1 MRYETVIGLEVHI
14 ELLTETKI
22 FCSCPTEF
30 GGEPNTHVCPVCLGL
45 PGTLPTLNKKAVEL
59 SVRAGLA
66 AGCEITRISR
76 FDRKNYFYPDLP
88 KAYQI
93 SQLYL
98 SLCRNGSVTLDSGKI
113 IRIKEMHME
122 EDAGKLMHSPDLNRT
137 LIDCNRCGVPL
148 LEIVSEPDMRS
159 AEEAVEYLEKLR
171 ELMRFAGV
179 SDCRMQEGSLRAD
192 INLSV
197 RPEGQTE
204 LGTRT
209 EMKNLNSFRA
219 AERAIKSESARQI
232 SLIENG
238 ENIIQETRRWDD
250 GAGMSYAMRS
260 KEDTSDYK
268 YFPEPDIPPVVVST
282 PYIEK
287 IKNQMPELPQA
298 KRRRWSEEYNLGR
311 ADIDT
316 LMSSPFTAE
325 LFDRTVMLCKS
336 AKDAASWINVELP
349 AVLRGAGMSIE
360 DAKFSPDS
368 LGRLINMLSSGEI
381 NRGTAKKSL
390 CKNSDR
396 KRRPGGICPKKRTF
410 SDDRRG
416 GDRGRGQTRCRRKR
430 KEHLAVQRRQD
441 AGISVSYRAV
451 YARARRQSPGGSSHG
466 SAQKA
471 DIKNKTSVLR
481 KFI

>member
-1 MRYETVIGLEVHI
+1 MKYETVIGLEVHI

-22 FCSCPTEF
+22 FCSCPTKF

-45 PGTLPTLNKKAVEL
+45 PGTLPTLNRKAVEL

-66 AGCEITRISR
+66 AGCGIAPVSR

-98 SLCRNGSVTLDSGKI
+98 PLCRNGSVTLDSGKTV
-113 IRIKEMHME
+113 RIKEMHME

-148 LEIVSEPDMRS
+148 LEIVSEPDMNS

-171 ELMRFAGV
+171 ELMRFSGV

-197 RPEGQTE
+197 RPQGESK

-219 AERAIKSESARQI
+219 AERAIKSESERQI
-232 SLIENG
+232 RLIERG
-238 ENIIQETRRWDD
+238 EKIIQETRRWDD
-250 GAGMSYAMRS
+250 GAGESFSMRS

-268 YFPEPDIPPVVVST
+268 YFPEPDIPPVAISPEEVER
-282 PYIEK
+282 IRA
-287 IKNQMPELPQA
+287 NMPELPQA
-298 KRRRWSEEYNLGR
+298 KRRRWQEKYKLSK
-311 ADIDT
+311 ADTDT

-325 LFDRTVMLCKS
+325 LFDRTTAVCGS
-336 AKDAASWINVELP
+336 ARDAAAWINDELP

-360 DAKFSPDS
+360 DANFDPDS

-381 NRGTAKKSL
+381 NRGTAKKVFAKVVTENAEPAEYVQ
-390 CKNSDR
+390 KNGLGLLTDISAIEDAV
-396 KRRPGGICPKKRTF
+396 RRV
-410 SDDRRG
+410 
-416 GDRGRGQTRCRRKR
+416 
-430 KEHLAVQRRQD
+430 LAENEK
-441 AGISVSYRAV
+441 SVSQYRDGKTQAFQFLIGQCMRALGGKASAAAV
-451 YARARRQSPGGSSHG
+451 S
-466 SAQKA
+466 KA
-471 DIKNKTSVLR
+471 LKKLI
-481 KFI
+481 

>member
-1 MRYETVIGLEVHI
+1 MKYETVIGLEVHI

-22 FCSCPTEF
+22 FCSCPTKF

-45 PGTLPTLNKKAVEL
+45 PGTLPTLNRKAVEL

-66 AGCEITRISR
+66 AGCGIAPVSR

-98 SLCRNGSVTLDSGKI
+98 PLCRNGRITLDSGKTV
-113 IRIKEMHME
+113 RIKEMHME

-148 LEIVSEPDMRS
+148 LEIVSEPDMNS

-171 ELMRFAGV
+171 ELMRFSGV

-197 RPEGQTE
+197 RPQGESK

-219 AERAIKSESARQI
+219 AERAIKSESERQI
-232 SLIENG
+232 RLIERG
-238 ENIIQETRRWDD
+238 EKIIQETRRWDD
-250 GAGMSYAMRS
+250 GAGVSCPMRS

-268 YFPEPDIPPVVVST
+268 YFPEPDIPPVAISPEEVER
-282 PYIEK
+282 IRA
-287 IKNQMPELPQA
+287 NMPELPQA
-298 KRRRWSEEYNLGR
+298 KRRRWQEKYKLSK
-311 ADIDT
+311 ADTDT

-325 LFDRTVMLCKS
+325 LFDRTTAVCGS
-336 AKDAASWINVELP
+336 ARDAAVWINVELP
-349 AVLRGAGMSIE
+349 AVLRGAGMSI
-360 DAKFSPDS
+360 DDTKFDPDS

-381 NRGTAKKSL
+381 NRGTAKKVFAKVVTENAEPAEYVR
-390 CKNSDR
+390 KNGLGLLTDTAAIEDAV
-396 KRRPGGICPKKRTF
+396 RRV
-410 SDDRRG
+410 
-416 GDRGRGQTRCRRKR
+416 
-430 KEHLAVQRRQD
+430 LAENEK
-441 AGISVSYRAV
+441 SVSQYRDGKTQTFQFLIGQCMRALGGKASAAAV
-451 YARARRQSPGGSSHG
+451 SEAL
-466 SAQKA
+466 KKL
-471 DIKNKTSVLR
+471 I
-481 KFI
+481 

>member
-45 PGTLPTLNKKAVEL
+45 PGTLPTLNK
-59 SVRAGLA
+59 
-66 AGCEITRISR
+66 
-76 FDRKNYFYPDLP
+76 NFYPDLP

-98 SLCRNGSVTLDSGKI
+98 PLCRNGSVTLDSGKI

-122 EDAGKLMHSPDLNRT
+122 EDAGKLMHSPDDNRT

-197 RPEGQTE
+197 RPEGEIE

-232 SLIENG
+232 SLIESG
-238 ENIIQETRRWDD
+238 GNIIQETRRWDD

-282 PYIEK
+282 PDIEK
-287 IKNQMPELPQA
+287 IKNQMPELPQT

-325 LFDRTVMLCKS
+325 LFDRTVILCKS

-381 NRGTAKKSL
+381 NRGTAKKVFAKIVTENADPAKYVQKNGLSL
-390 CKNSDR
+390 MTDAAAIEEAV
-396 KRRPGGICPKKRTF
+396 KRVIDENEK
-410 SDDRRG
+410 
-416 GDRGRGQTRCRRKR
+416 
-430 KEHLAVQRRQD
+430 
-441 AGISVSYRAV
+441 SVSQYRDGKTQAFQYLIGQCMRALGGKAPASAV
-451 YARARRQSPGGSSHG
+451 TETLKRL
-466 SAQKA
+466 
-471 DIKNKTSVLR
+471 I
-481 KFI
+481 

>member
-1 MRYETVIGLEVHI
+1 MSRTARHSADAEQ
-14 ELLTETKI
+14 
-22 FCSCPTEF
+22 
-30 GGEPNTHVCPVCLGL
+30 
-45 PGTLPTLNKKAVEL
+45 KAVEL

-66 AGCEITRISR
+66 AGCEITPISC

-98 SLCRNGSVTLDSGKI
+98 PLCRNGSVTLDSGKI

-197 RPEGQTE
+197 RPEGEIE

-232 SLIENG
+232 SLIESG
-238 ENIIQETRRWDD
+238 GNIIQETRRWDD

-282 PYIEK
+282 PDIEK

-381 NRGTAKKSL
+381 NRGTAKKVFV
-390 CKNSDR
+390 KIVTENADPAEYVR
-396 KRRPGGICPKKRTF
+396 KTDF
-410 SDDRRG
+410 
-416 GDRGRGQTRCRRKR
+416 
-430 KEHLAVQRRQD
+430 L
-441 AGISVSYRAV
+441 
-451 YARARRQSPGGSSHG
+451 
-466 SAQKA
+466 
-471 DIKNKTSVLR
+471 
-481 KFI
+481 

>member
-1 MRYETVIGLEVHI
+1 MKYETVIGLEVHI

-22 FCSCPTEF
+22 FCSCPTKF

-45 PGTLPTLNKKAVEL
+45 PGTLPTFNRKAVEL

-66 AGCEITRISR
+66 AGCGIAPVSR

-98 SLCRNGSVTLDSGKI
+98 PLCRNGSVTLDSGKTV
-113 IRIKEMHME
+113 RIKEMHME

-148 LEIVSEPDMRS
+148 LEIVSEPDMNS

-171 ELMRFAGV
+171 ELMRFSGV

-197 RPEGQTE
+197 RPQGESK

-219 AERAIKSESARQI
+219 AERAIKSESERQI
-232 SLIENG
+232 RLIERR
-238 ENIIQETRRWDD
+238 EKIIQETRRWDD
-250 GAGMSYAMRS
+250 GAGVSFSMRS

-268 YFPEPDIPPVVVST
+268 YFPEPDIPPVAISPEEVER
-282 PYIEK
+282 IRA
-287 IKNQMPELPQA
+287 NMPELPQA
-298 KRRRWSEEYNLGR
+298 KRRRWQEKYKLSK
-311 ADIDT
+311 ADTDT

-325 LFDRTVMLCKS
+325 LFDRTTAVCGS
-336 AKDAASWINVELP
+336 ARDAAAWINVELS

-360 DAKFSPDS
+360 DANFDPDS

-381 NRGTAKKSL
+381 NRGTAKKVFAKVVTENAEPAEYVR
-390 CKNSDR
+390 KNGLGLLTDTAAIEDAV
-396 KRRPGGICPKKRTF
+396 RRV
-410 SDDRRG
+410 
-416 GDRGRGQTRCRRKR
+416 
-430 KEHLAVQRRQD
+430 LAENEK
-441 AGISVSYRAV
+441 SVSQYRDGKTQAFQFLIGQCMRALGGKASAAAV
-451 YARARRQSPGGSSHG
+451 SEAL
-466 SAQKA
+466 KKL
-471 DIKNKTSVLR
+471 I
-481 KFI
+481 

>member
-30 GGEPNTHVCPVCLGL
+30 GGEPNMHVCPVCLGL

-66 AGCEITRISR
+66 AGCEITPISR

-98 SLCRNGSVTLDSGKI
+98 PLCRNGSVTLDSGKI

-122 EDAGKLMHSPDLNRT
+122 EDAGKLMHSPDDNRT

-197 RPEGQTE
+197 RPEGEIE

-282 PYIEK
+282 PDIEK

-381 NRGTAKKSL
+381 NRGTAKKVFAKIVTENADPTEYVRKNGLSL
-390 CKNSDR
+390 MTDAAAIEKAV
-396 KRRPGGICPKKRTF
+396 KRVIDENEK
-410 SDDRRG
+410 
-416 GDRGRGQTRCRRKR
+416 
-430 KEHLAVQRRQD
+430 
-441 AGISVSYRAV
+441 SVSQYRDGKTQAFQYLIGQCMRALGGKAPASAV
-451 YARARRQSPGGSSHG
+451 TEALKRL
-466 SAQKA
+466 
-471 DIKNKTSVLR
+471 I
-481 KFI
+481 

>member
-1 MRYETVIGLEVHI
+1 MKYETVIGLEVHI

-22 FCSCPTEF
+22 FCSCPTKF
-30 GGEPNTHVCPVCLGL
+30 GGEPNTHICPVCLGL
-45 PGTLPTLNKKAVEL
+45 PGTLPTLNRKAVEL

-66 AGCEITRISR
+66 AGCGIAPVSR

-98 SLCRNGSVTLDSGKI
+98 PLCRNGSVTLDSGKTV
-113 IRIKEMHME
+113 RIKEMHME

-148 LEIVSEPDMRS
+148 LEIVSEPDMNS

-171 ELMRFAGV
+171 ELMRFSGV

-197 RPEGQTE
+197 RPQGESK

-219 AERAIKSESARQI
+219 AERAIKSESERQI
-232 SLIENG
+232 RLIERG
-238 ENIIQETRRWDD
+238 EKIIQETRRWDD
-250 GAGMSYAMRS
+250 GAGVSCPMRS

-268 YFPEPDIPPVVVST
+268 YFPEPDIPPVAISPEEVER
-282 PYIEK
+282 IRA
-287 IKNQMPELPQA
+287 NMPELPQA
-298 KRRRWSEEYNLGR
+298 KRRRWQEKYKLSK
-311 ADIDT
+311 ADTDT

-325 LFDRTVMLCKS
+325 LFDRTTAVCGS
-336 AKDAASWINVELP
+336 ARDAAAWINVELS

-360 DAKFSPDS
+360 DANFDPDS

-381 NRGTAKKSL
+381 NRGTAKKVFAKVVTENAEPAEYVR
-390 CKNSDR
+390 KNGLGLLTDTAAIEDAV
-396 KRRPGGICPKKRTF
+396 RRV
-410 SDDRRG
+410 
-416 GDRGRGQTRCRRKR
+416 
-430 KEHLAVQRRQD
+430 LAENEK
-441 AGISVSYRAV
+441 SVSQYRDGKTQAFQFLIGQCMRALGGKASAAAV
-451 YARARRQSPGGSSHG
+451 S
-466 SAQKA
+466 KA
-471 DIKNKTSVLR
+471 LKKLI
-481 KFI
+481 

>member
-1 MRYETVIGLEVHI
+1 MKYETVIGLEVHI

-22 FCSCPTEF
+22 FCSCPTKF

-45 PGTLPTLNKKAVEL
+45 PGTLPTLNRKAVEL

-66 AGCEITRISR
+66 AGCGIAPVSR

-98 SLCRNGSVTLDSGKI
+98 PLCRNGSVTLDSGKTV
-113 IRIKEMHME
+113 RIKEMHME

-148 LEIVSEPDMRS
+148 LEIVSEPDMNS

-171 ELMRFAGV
+171 ELMRFSGV

-197 RPEGQTE
+197 RPQGESK

-219 AERAIKSESARQI
+219 AERAIKSESERQI
-232 SLIENG
+232 RLIERG
-238 ENIIQETRRWDD
+238 EKIIQETRRWDD
-250 GAGMSYAMRS
+250 GAGESFSMRS

-268 YFPEPDIPPVVVST
+268 YFPEPDIPPIVISSAD
-282 PYIEK
+282 IEK
-287 IKNQMPELPQA
+287 IRANMPELPQA
-298 KRRRWSEEYNLGR
+298 KRRRWQEKYKLSK
-311 ADIDT
+311 ADTDT

-325 LFDRTVMLCKS
+325 LFDRTTAVCGS
-336 AKDAASWINVELP
+336 ARDAAAWINVELS

-360 DAKFSPDS
+360 DANFDPDS

-381 NRGTAKKSL
+381 NRGTAKKVFAKVVTENAEPAEYVR
-390 CKNSDR
+390 KNGLGLLTDTAAIEDAV
-396 KRRPGGICPKKRTF
+396 RRV
-410 SDDRRG
+410 
-416 GDRGRGQTRCRRKR
+416 
-430 KEHLAVQRRQD
+430 LAENEK
-441 AGISVSYRAV
+441 SVSQYRDGKTQAFQFLIGQCMRALGGKASAAAV
-451 YARARRQSPGGSSHG
+451 S
-466 SAQKA
+466 KA
-471 DIKNKTSVLR
+471 LKKLI
-481 KFI
+481 

>member
-1 MRYETVIGLEVHI
+1 M
-14 ELLTETKI
+14 KI
-22 FCSCPTEF
+22 
-30 GGEPNTHVCPVCLGL
+30 VCDFSVFYLDR
-45 PGTLPTLNKKAVEL
+45 TLP
-59 SVRAGLA
+59 
-66 AGCEITRISR
+66 
-76 FDRKNYFYPDLP
+76 
-88 KAYQI
+88 
-93 SQLYL
+93 
-98 SLCRNGSVTLDSGKI
+98 NGSVTLDSGKI

-122 EDAGKLMHSPDLNRT
+122 EDAGKLMHSPDDNRT

-197 RPEGQTE
+197 RPEGEIE

-282 PYIEK
+282 PDIEK

-381 NRGTAKKSL
+381 NRGTAKKVFAKIVTENADPAEYVRKNGLSL
-390 CKNSDR
+390 MTDAAAIEDAV
-396 KRRPGGICPKKRTF
+396 KRVIAENEK
-410 SDDRRG
+410 
-416 GDRGRGQTRCRRKR
+416 
-430 KEHLAVQRRQD
+430 
-441 AGISVSYRAV
+441 SVSQYRDGKTQAFQ
-451 YARARRQSPGGSSHG
+451 YLIGQCMRALGG
-466 SAQKA
+466 KA
-471 DIKNKTSVLR
+471 PASTVTETLKRLI
-481 KFI
+481 

>member
-66 AGCEITRISR
+66 AGCEITPISR

-98 SLCRNGSVTLDSGKI
+98 PLCRNGSVTLDSGKI

-122 EDAGKLMHSPDLNRT
+122 ED
-137 LIDCNRCGVPL
+137 RCGVPL

-159 AEEAVEYLEKLR
+159 AKEAVEYLEKLR

-197 RPEGQTE
+197 RPQGESK

-232 SLIENG
+232 SLIESG
-238 ENIIQETRRWDD
+238 GNIIQETRRWDD

-268 YFPEPDIPPVVVST
+268 YFPEPDIPPVAIL
-282 PYIEK
+282 PEEIER
-287 IKNQMPELPQA
+287 IRAHMPELPQA

-381 NRGTAKKSL
+381 NRGTAKKVFAKIVTENADPAKYVQKNGLSL
-390 CKNSDR
+390 MTDAAVIEDAV
-396 KRRPGGICPKKRTF
+396 KRVIDENEK
-410 SDDRRG
+410 
-416 GDRGRGQTRCRRKR
+416 
-430 KEHLAVQRRQD
+430 
-441 AGISVSYRAV
+441 SVSQYRDGKTQAFQYLIGQCMRALGGKAPASAV
-451 YARARRQSPGGSSHG
+451 TEALKRL
-466 SAQKA
+466 
-471 DIKNKTSVLR
+471 I
-481 KFI
+481 

>member
-1 MRYETVIGLEVHI
+1 MKYETVIGLEVHI

-22 FCSCPTEF
+22 FCSCPTKF

-45 PGTLPTLNKKAVEL
+45 PGTLPTLNRKAVEL

-66 AGCEITRISR
+66 AGCGIAPVSR

-98 SLCRNGSVTLDSGKI
+98 PLCRNGSVTLDSGKTV
-113 IRIKEMHME
+113 RIKEMHME

-148 LEIVSEPDMRS
+148 LEIVSEPDMSS

-171 ELMRFAGV
+171 ELMRFSGV

-197 RPEGQTE
+197 RPQGESK

-219 AERAIKSESARQI
+219 AERAIKSESERQI
-232 SLIENG
+232 RLLERG
-238 ENIIQETRRWDD
+238 EKIIQETRRWDD
-250 GAGMSYAMRS
+250 GAGVSCPMRS

-268 YFPEPDIPPVVVST
+268 YFPEPDIPPVAISPEEVER
-282 PYIEK
+282 IRA
-287 IKNQMPELPQA
+287 NMPELPQA
-298 KRRRWSEEYNLGR
+298 KRRRWQEKYKLSK
-311 ADIDT
+311 ADTDT

-325 LFDRTVMLCKS
+325 LFDRTTAVCGS
-336 AKDAASWINVELP
+336 ARDAAAWINVELS

-360 DAKFSPDS
+360 DANFDPDS

-381 NRGTAKKSL
+381 NRGTAKKVFAKVVTENAEPAEYVR
-390 CKNSDR
+390 KNGLGLLTDTAAIEDAV
-396 KRRPGGICPKKRTF
+396 RRV
-410 SDDRRG
+410 
-416 GDRGRGQTRCRRKR
+416 
-430 KEHLAVQRRQD
+430 LAENEK
-441 AGISVSYRAV
+441 SVSQYRDGKTQAFQFLIGQCMRALGGKASAAAV
-451 YARARRQSPGGSSHG
+451 S
-466 SAQKA
+466 KA
-471 DIKNKTSVLR
+471 LKKLI
-481 KFI
+481 

>member
-1 MRYETVIGLEVHI
+1 MNWETVIGLETHV
-14 ELLTETKI
+14 ELATKSKI
-22 FCSCPTEF
+22 FCACTTAF
-30 GGEPNTHVCPVCLGL
+30 GGAPNTHCCPVCTGMPGAL
-45 PGTLPTLNKKAVEL
+45 PVLNGKVVEYA
-59 SVRAGLA
+59 VRAAMAL
-66 AGCEITRISR
+66 GCTVTRYSR

-98 SLCRNGSVTLDSGKI
+98 PIGRDGTVEVGGRTVGIHEL
-113 IRIKEMHME
+113 HME
-122 EDAGKLMHSPDLNRT
+122 EDAGKLIHDPWT
-137 LIDCNRCGVPL
+137 EQTKIDYNRCGVPL
-148 LEIVSEPDMRS
+148 IEIVTEPDFRT
-159 AEEAVEYLEKLR
+159 AEEVVSYLEWLR
-171 ELMRFAGV
+171 ETLQYLGV
-179 SDCRMQEGSLRAD
+179 SDCKMQEGSLRCD
-192 INLSV
+192 VNLSV
-197 RPEGQTE
+197 RPAGSDT

-209 EMKNLNSFRA
+209 ELKNLSSFKAIR
-219 AERAIKSESARQI
+219 RAIYYEARRQI
-232 SLIENG
+232 ERLEAG
-238 ENIIQETRRWDD
+238 GRVVQETRRWDD

-282 PYIEK
+282 PDIEK

-381 NRGTAKKSL
+381 NRGTAKKVFAKIVTENADPAEYVRKNGLSL
-390 CKNSDR
+390 MTDAAAIEDAV
-396 KRRPGGICPKKRTF
+396 KRVIAENEK
-410 SDDRRG
+410 
-416 GDRGRGQTRCRRKR
+416 
-430 KEHLAVQRRQD
+430 
-441 AGISVSYRAV
+441 SVSQYRDGKTQAFQYLIGQCMRALGGKAPAAAV
-451 YARARRQSPGGSSHG
+451 TEALKRL
-466 SAQKA
+466 
-471 DIKNKTSVLR
+471 I
-481 KFI
+481 

>member
-1 MRYETVIGLEVHI
+1 MKYETVIGLEVHI

-22 FCSCPTEF
+22 FCSCPTKF

-45 PGTLPTLNKKAVEL
+45 PGTLPTLNRKAVEL

-66 AGCEITRISR
+66 AGCGIAPVSR

-98 SLCRNGSVTLDSGKI
+98 PLCRNGSVTLDSGKTV
-113 IRIKEMHME
+113 RIKEMHME

-148 LEIVSEPDMRS
+148 LEIVSEPDMNS

-171 ELMRFAGV
+171 ELMRFSGV

-197 RPEGQTE
+197 RPQGESK

-219 AERAIKSESARQI
+219 AERAIKSESERQI
-232 SLIENG
+232 RLIERG
-238 ENIIQETRRWDD
+238 EKIIQETRRWDD
-250 GAGMSYAMRS
+250 GAGVSFSMRS

-268 YFPEPDIPPVVVST
+268 YFPEPDIPPIVISSAD
-282 PYIEK
+282 IEK
-287 IKNQMPELPQA
+287 IRANMPELPQA
-298 KRRRWSEEYNLGR
+298 KRRRWQEKYKLSK
-311 ADIDT
+311 ADTDT

-325 LFDRTVMLCKS
+325 LFDRTTAVCGS
-336 AKDAASWINVELP
+336 ARDAAAWINVELS

-360 DAKFSPDS
+360 DANFDPDS

-381 NRGTAKKSL
+381 NRGTAKKVFAKVVTENAEPAEYVR
-390 CKNSDR
+390 KNGLGLLTDTAAIEDAV
-396 KRRPGGICPKKRTF
+396 RRV
-410 SDDRRG
+410 
-416 GDRGRGQTRCRRKR
+416 
-430 KEHLAVQRRQD
+430 LAENEK
-441 AGISVSYRAV
+441 SVSQYRDGKTQAFQFLIGQCMRALGGKASAAAV
-451 YARARRQSPGGSSHG
+451 S
-466 SAQKA
+466 KA
-471 DIKNKTSVLR
+471 LKKLI
-481 KFI
+481 